1 MGHYLEFI
9 KSAKLNKIRC
19 KVKVADIT
27 GNLGVLWIDNI
38 TEKDIDRRHRY
49 KAASLALKE

>member
-27 GNLGVLWIDNI
+27 GNLGVLWIDNM